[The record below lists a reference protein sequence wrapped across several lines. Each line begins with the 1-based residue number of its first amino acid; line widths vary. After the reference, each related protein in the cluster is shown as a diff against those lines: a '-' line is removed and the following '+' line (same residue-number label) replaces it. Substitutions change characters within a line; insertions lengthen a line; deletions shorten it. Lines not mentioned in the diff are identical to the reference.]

1 MDLRSIINTENAS
14 NPPPPPPSSP
24 PNNPPPAHSRPSFAP
39 PATPYTSSYSAT
51 APYNHP
57 QQQQQQQQQ
66 NRQSIDHLTS
76 PYTPQ
81 SSNAGFQQQQPQ
93 KQPSFPPQR
102 SQSIQSVLSS
112 DPPASYLYHPRDQS
126 PVAASQPV
134 PSQHFSP
141 RAQGSLPGTPLG
153 PPPASFARNSPPS
166 SSVRPHSSG
175 HESQSN
181 QPSSPWT
188 RQGSHGYEQKP
199 FISPTTHSRHVR
211 QDSRPVEQT
220 PRQRSTASE
229 QEREESVSPKTI
241 GTPGTRQ
248 ENSAG
253 IPDQGAPQYAR
264 NSSHSEERAWKESP
278 TRSESYSSQQHI
290 GRAAHHPPP
299 TRSMS
304 IEDKNQ
310 ALPSKMDTTPDVT
323 TNSSPHY
330 PKRKRRRYNEPPIFA
345 QKCHRTRGT
354 GPVIPNKLPPI
365 PKHARDSPSNP
376 WAARIRSSIA
386 NAPAAPVRAKS
397 QAPSNNHADEATPVN
412 GPPAHPHAPQPP
424 QPGLLGPWEPSITG
438 YIPHEDVTKTVC
450 DFLFQHVVL
459 RNDASAGPAGSSAA
473 GQGAIVE
480 VEAKLGQ
487 HIDLDR
493 GDRLYLPIMTES
505 ILNRDNPRFRTSF
518 NSSMSLVSD
527 ICV

>member
-14 NPPPPPPSSP
+14 NPPPPPSSP
-24 PNNPPPAHSRPSFAP
+24 PNNPPPAHGRPSFPP
-39 PATPYTSSYSAT
+39 PATPYTSSSYSAT
-51 APYNHP
+51 TPYNHP
-57 QQQQQQQQQ
+57 QPQQQQQ

-424 QPGLLGPWEPSITG
+424 QPGLLGSWEPSITG

-527 ICV
+527 VCV

>member
-14 NPPPPPPSSP
+14 NPPPPPSSP
-24 PNNPPPAHSRPSFAP
+24 PNNPPPAHSRPSFPP
-39 PATPYTSSYSAT
+39 PATPYTSSSYSAT
-51 APYNHP
+51 THYNHP
-57 QQQQQQQQQ
+57 QQQQQQQ

-81 SSNAGFQQQQPQ
+81 SSNAAFQQQQPQ

-112 DPPASYLYHPRDQS
+112 DPPASYPYHPRDHS
-126 PVAASQPV
+126 PVAASQPL

-181 QPSSPWT
+181 LPSSPWA
-188 RQGSHGYEQKP
+188 QQDSHGYEQKP

-220 PRQRSTASE
+220 PRQRSTVSE

-253 IPDQGAPQYAR
+253 IQDQGAPPYAR

-290 GRAAHHPPP
+290 GRATHRPPP

-310 ALPSKMDTTPDVT
+310 VLPSKMDTTPDVT

-345 QKCHRTRGT
+345 QKCNRTRGT

-386 NAPAAPVRAKS
+386 NAPAVPARAKS
-397 QAPSNNHADEATPVN
+397 QAPSKNHAGEATPVN

-438 YIPHEDVTKTVC
+438 YIPHEDVTKMVC

-487 HIDLDR
+487 HMDLDR

-527 ICV
+527 LCA